1 MKTEIER
8 KFLVK
13 SNAFKQEAESHH
25 HIFQGYLSKDP
36 ERTVRIRIKDQ
47 KGLLTIKG
55 KSNKEGTSRL
65 EWETLISLEEAKALL
80 DLALGEPIEKIRYV
94 IPCGEFTFEVDAF
107 LKPENNLILAEIEL
121 PAENTPFKKPEWLG
135 EEVTGDPS
143 YYNATM

>member
-13 SNAFKQEAESHH
+13 SNAFKQEAESYH

-47 KGLLTIKG
+47 EGWLTIKG

-80 DLALGEPIEKIRYV
+80 DLALGERIEKIRYV

-107 LKPENNLILAEIEL
+107 LKPKNNLILAEIEL